1 MPRFSSPLDNVRV
14 AAPCSA
20 DWNQMSGT
28 ERVRFCQQCN
38 LNVYNLS
45 SMTRRE
51 AEAFVSNAEGVE
63 GRVCIRYYRR
73 RDGTI
78 LTSNCPVGLRAL
90 KRRLSR
96 TASAL
101 ISAVLGL
108 VAGLGAYF
116 FGINQPPPVKSNV
129 MGAITSPVVI
139 DKRGSDY
146 TMGNLTVTTGAYA
159 RRDFP
164 IAGQMEVIKVPKS
177 RKR

>member
-1 MPRFSSPLDNVRV
+1 MPRFSSPLDNVHV
-14 AAPCSA
+14 AAPCPA

-45 SMTRRE
+45 SMTKRE
-51 AEAFVSNAEGVE
+51 AEAFVSNAEAAE

-78 LTSNCPVGLRAL
+78 LTSNCPVGLGAI

-96 TASAL
+96 TATALVSAL
-101 ISAVLGL
+101 LGL
-108 VAGLGAYF
+108 FAGLGAYF
-116 FGINQPPPVKSNV
+116 FGINQTATVKSNSMGV
-129 MGAITSPVVI
+129 MGSTVVI
-139 DKRGSDY
+139 DEPRSSYAMGDF
-146 TMGNLTVTTGAYA
+146 TMGTGTYKS
-159 RRDFP
+159 RELP
-164 IAGQMEVIKVPKS
+164 IAGQMEVIKVPQR

>member
-1 MPRFSSPLDNVRV
+1 MTRFSSPLDNVRV
-14 AAPCSA
+14 AAPCTA

-45 SMTRRE
+45 SMTKRE

-63 GRVCIRYYRR
+63 GRVCICYYRR
-73 RDGTI
+73 KDGTI
-78 LTSNCPVGLRAL
+78 LTSNCPVGLRAI

-101 ISAVLGL
+101 VSAVLGL
-108 VAGLGAYF
+108 LAGLGAYF
-116 FGINQPPPVKSNV
+116 FGINQTPAVKSNSMGV
-129 MGAITSPVVI
+129 MASPVVI
-139 DKRGSDY
+139 DKPSPSY
-146 TMGNLTVTTGAYA
+146 AMGNFTMETGDY
-159 RRDFP
+159 RGRGMP
-164 IAGQMEVIKVPKS
+164 VAGEMQVIKVPQQ